1 MTSDDRLARYNAL
14 PKASRSTK
22 SELALRHPEINPEW
36 VIEIIDDP
44 YDFWIETQPNGERRT
59 IFAGRIPEQPQ
70 WIKVVFSGD
79 SDDVND
85 LKLITAYFDR
95 QLEKRYGGRPWSM
108 E

>member
-1 MTSDDRLARYNAL
+1 MTTPGRLARYNAL
-14 PKASRSTK
+14 QKASRSTE
-22 SELALRHPEINPEW
+22 SELALRHSEINPEW
-36 VIEIIDDP
+36 MIEIIDNP

-59 IFAGRIPEQPQ
+59 IFAGRIPEQRQ

-85 LKLITAYFDR
+85 LKLITAYFDKR
-95 QLEKRYGGRPWSM
+95 LAKRYGGRPWST